1 MCNGHCR
8 IGDSLI
14 IHYLEL
20 FRREQQLIDKWIRVI
35 GNLKRIIGS
44 SYLTTQSILR
54 KDVYFWFLPDVAN
67 NSKKQRTLA
76 SAPPSRKFSLFLIVR
91 IIPRM
96 IFTTAFNSKKKT
108 LKKALS
114 FSVAL
119 SGKIEFGY
127 LPLPLLLLLF
137 SRRQMNENS
146 EVTWRAIVPLI
157 KQQLS

>member
-8 IGDSLI
+8 IGASLT

-44 SYLTTQSILR
+44 SDLTAQSILR

-67 NSKKQRTLA
+67 NSKKQRTLV
-76 SAPPSRKFSLFLIVR
+76 SEPPSRKFSLSLIVR
-91 IIPRM
+91 IIPSQ
-96 IFTTAFNSKKKT
+96 IFTTALNSKKK
-108 LKKALS
+108 LKKDAVS

-119 SGKIEFGY
+119 AGKTEFGY
-127 LPLPLLLLLF
+127 LLLLL
-137 SRRQMNENS
+137 MI
-146 EVTWRAIVPLI
+146 W
-157 KQQLS
+157 